1 MSKLIYILN
10 GPNLN
15 LLGQREPE
23 IYGNETLEDLAAKC
37 NKVAG
42 LSVKCLQSNLE
53 GQLVD
58 WIHDARKEAAGI
70 IINPGAY
77 SHTSIAIHDAL
88 KAFEGPIVE
97 VHISNIHRR
106 ESFRH
111 NSYVSLCADGVIVG
125 LGLYGYELALESMG
139 KLLDNYFKAP
149 RNHT

>member
-1 MSKLIYILN
+1 MNKIIYILN

-15 LLGQREPE
+15 LLGQRETK
-23 IYGNETLEDLAAKC
+23 IYGNETLEDLTTTCDKLAALS
-37 NKVAG
+37 G
-42 LSVKCLQSNLE
+42 FSVKCLQSNFE

-58 WIHDARKEAAGI
+58 WIHDACNEAAGI

-88 KAFEGPIVE
+88 KTFEGLVIE

-111 NSYVSLCADGVIVG
+111 NSYISLCADGVIVG
-125 LGLYGYELALESMG
+125 LGLHGYELALSSMI
-139 KLLDNYFKAP
+139 KLKGYP
-149 RNHT
+149 